1 METIPW
7 MHGLL
12 HVKRAELHPQGA
24 QATSTAAG
32 DAAIHPTE
40 GGPVALSAGLAPGV
54 DPAWY
59 RWPPD
64 PAPLA
69 AFAPSEVRS
78 HSVRGPGASR

>member
-1 METIPW
+1 METILW

-12 HVKRAELHPQGA
+12 HVKRVELHPQGA
-24 QATSTAAG
+24 QATSTAVG

-69 AFAPSEVRS
+69 AFAPFEVRS